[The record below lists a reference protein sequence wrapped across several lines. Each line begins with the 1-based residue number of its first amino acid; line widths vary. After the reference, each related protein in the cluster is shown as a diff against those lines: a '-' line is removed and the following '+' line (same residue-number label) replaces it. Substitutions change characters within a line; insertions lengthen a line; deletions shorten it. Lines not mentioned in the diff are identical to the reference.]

1 MPGPPHCIWC
11 GDINKSFAEGKKYCL
26 DCSRDCK
33 KECRTCK
40 KPYPNLSKYFH
51 PGADRCKSCTTRHEK
66 RKMYTKNETIALA
79 RAAMKGKNKA
89 SNDEWVEESDELLPV
104 SRLKNQNRKRQRAVI
119 ADDSDP
125 EYHSSSCSPLTISDN
140 ESVDEIEVSGDEV
153 QAKTDEDSEPE
164 GNVLK
169 KNRKMEP
176 GTSSKS
182 RSVYDL
188 FKTEAEKKKEG
199 EMKKKSAEPSRK
211 KKRPYKKKPA
221 VAKTQA
227 QAEKDLMKSLL
238 VYKRSSP
245 YSTHINVIFMPT
257 NKSEDDS

>member
-1 MPGPPHCIWC
+1 
-11 GDINKSFAEGKKYCL
+11 
-26 DCSRDCK
+26 
-33 KECRTCK
+33 
-40 KPYPNLSKYFH
+40 
-51 PGADRCKSCTTRHEK
+51 
-66 RKMYTKNETIALA
+66 MYTKNQTIALA

-89 SNDEWVEESDELLPV
+89 PNDERVEESDELREV
-104 SRLKNQNRKRQRAVI
+104 SRLKNQNRKRQRTPI

-125 EYHSSSCSPLTISDN
+125 ECRSSSCSPLTISDN

-176 GTSSKS
+176 STSSKS
-182 RSVYDL
+182 RSMYDL
-188 FKTEAEKKKEG
+188 FKTEVEKKKEG
-199 EMKKKSAEPSRK
+199 QMKKSAEPPPQ
-211 KKRPYKKKPA
+211 KKRTYKKKPA

-257 NKSEDDS
+257 NKSEHDS